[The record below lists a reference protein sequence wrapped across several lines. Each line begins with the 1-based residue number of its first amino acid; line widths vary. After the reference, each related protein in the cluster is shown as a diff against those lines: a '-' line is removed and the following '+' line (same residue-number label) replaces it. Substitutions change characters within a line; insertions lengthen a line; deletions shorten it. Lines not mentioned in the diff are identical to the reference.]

1 MIEFFGLK
9 FGRMNMLFPLD
20 FWDIS
25 LVFAIVSF
33 VLLLFSTLM
42 SSYSGNVAIL
52 LDKEKLEKAAIVFL
66 ILFHD
71 VRIQL

>member
-1 MIEFFGLK
+1 MF
-9 FGRMNMLFPLD
+9 FPLD

-33 VLLLFSTLM
+33 VLLLLSTLM
-42 SSYSGNVAIL
+42 SSYTGNLAIL

-66 ILFHD
+66 ILFL
-71 VRIQL
+71 VSVMIKAVSTFLLP